1 MHGGEGGAGAREGAG
16 EGQGVCLSSLTGGK
30 DAAGDNTLENGGGG
44 GRGGGGEANGDAEVA
59 YGKGGEGK
67 VWGEVESGRETGGGL
82 FARLKIAKERRE
94 REREEREERERAR
107 ERVEGGLPDEIERLL
122 VSKQI

>member
-1 MHGGEGGAGAREGAG
+1 M
-16 EGQGVCLSSLTGGK
+16 SSLTRGE
-30 DAAGDNTLENGGGG
+30 DAAGDHTIENGGG

-67 VWGEVESGRETGGGL
+67 VWGEVESGWEPGGGL

-107 ERVEGGLPDEIERLL
+107 ERVEGGLPDEVERLL